1 VSVRYYVGL
10 PGLGTTELTDR
21 IWTALDLNSGAE
33 ELSANQWELIVEDPD
48 SDLVIYPWR
57 RLWAMDDAAPVG
69 QQVIGMGSI
78 ADIHVRRSEVY
89 HRSATSRAWHLTITD
104 LNYAAHYRLFDAED
118 DPNRDAETDL
128 ERVAWFLGTGSA
140 ILFASAT
147 DYIDTGGGGS
157 LAALD
162 LLDQNGLDALRGPM
176 DQSGRNAFILYDESK
191 GPPDFDIPENG
202 ELQLFYAKPGAE
214 FWASALMLTN
224 QDDEIDPANGIFPLA
239 DDDEDAHLDPTRI
252 YWKLKLAYDGGMAEV
267 SDIDIAATYSGR
279 ETTVDAS
286 DLNTEAQAEA
296 RGERM
301 LAEGSTPTLRIQ
313 WGYHC
318 RSEHVNALLAGQTF
332 MYRATHLGGLT
343 ELGIPDMTAE
353 GGVRLRCMDRN
364 VVERAPGV
372 YYVSGSAVPVSPV
385 VAGGVIQW
393 DTNTEIAEEPRVPL
407 DDPVTVGSTLIG
419 FVATRAGAD
428 PDMSDAVMQAWD
440 GPDLIDNAIAGT
452 VATFLDEASARTAG
466 DYPMAMSYDATN
478 VDHTQW
484 MRFINIDAQRP
495 RGHIVEIAGI
505 AEAPTDHDV
514 ASNQSTGGT
523 TFVSPTVTATGP
535 GYVVAGFSYS
545 AAGPGDG
552 SSAPF
557 VMTPQAGAVTLT
569 AGYAIGSLA
578 PYSWFGYLRVESAD
592 DYAITLERVGT
603 PRGPTNGYGWVVGF
617 WPDA

>member
-1 VSVRYYVGL
+1 
-10 PGLGTTELTDR
+10 
-21 IWTALDLNSGAE
+21 
-33 ELSANQWELIVEDPD
+33 
-48 SDLVIYPWR
+48 
-57 RLWAMDDAAPVG
+57 
-69 QQVIGMGSI
+69 
-78 ADIHVRRSEVY
+78 
-89 HRSATSRAWHLTITD
+89 
-104 LNYAAHYRLFDAED
+104 
-118 DPNRDAETDL
+118 
-128 ERVAWFLGTGSA
+128 
-140 ILFASAT
+140 
-147 DYIDTGGGGS
+147 
-157 LAALD
+157 
-162 LLDQNGLDALRGPM
+162 
-176 DQSGRNAFILYDESK
+176 
-191 GPPDFDIPENG
+191 
-202 ELQLFYAKPGAE
+202 
-214 FWASALMLTN
+214 
-224 QDDEIDPANGIFPLA
+224 
-239 DDDEDAHLDPTRI
+239 
-252 YWKLKLAYDGGMAEV
+252 
-267 SDIDIAATYSGR
+267 
-279 ETTVDAS
+279 
-286 DLNTEAQAEA
+286 
-296 RGERM
+296 
-301 LAEGSTPTLRIQ
+301 
-313 WGYHC
+313 
-318 RSEHVNALLAGQTF
+318 
-332 MYRATHLGGLT
+332 
-343 ELGIPDMTAE
+343 
-353 GGVRLRCMDRN
+353 
-364 VVERAPGV
+364 
-372 YYVSGSAVPVSPV
+372 
-385 VAGGVIQW
+385 
-393 DTNTEIAEEPRVPL
+393 
-407 DDPVTVGSTLIG
+407 LIG